1 MSRLN
6 QKKTPGFGIGKKAS
20 QQEISRDEANRP
32 PPGQYTIASNFETN
46 KQHSKGYSFGISKE
60 AYEKVQHMGPLG
72 KQQENERKGW
82 TEPGL
87 YTLAGFADI
96 VKSAKKKIFFGER
109 CFDNSRDRQKSS
121 SLEKKKR
128 YVSNEPGPGQYDDD
142 KYEGL
147 NKYGNYLNSK
157 HQNSLA

>member
-1 MSRLN
+1 
-6 QKKTPGFGIGKKAS
+6 
-20 QQEISRDEANRP
+20 
-32 PPGQYTIASNFETN
+32 
-46 KQHSKGYSFGISKE
+46 
-60 AYEKVQHMGPLG
+60 MGPLG

-96 VKSAKKKIFFGER
+96 VKSGKKKIFFGER

-128 YVSNEPGPGQYDDD
+128 YVSNEPGPGQYSP
-142 KYEGL
+142 KVFSVNVIPENKSAPAFGL
-147 NKYGNYLNSK
+147 SGSRYMKEKVINVIVGISIVIHLI
-157 HQNSLA
+157 